1 MRYLNVVTAFAS
13 EAWAMRPDKLEAVA
27 SFLVHKAAGGTFTP
41 EEVQARI
48 ADRRAMDPMPMQR
61 GSASDIVILPVVGVI
76 SKRVNMMS
84 DISGGVSTDA
94 LAADISAAIADPSVR
109 AIVLDID
116 SPGGSTFGMQEVAA
130 AIRAARVDKPIV
142 AQINAT
148 ACSAAY
154 WIASQ
159 CSEIVCTPSGEAGSI
174 GVFCVHEDVSAM
186 LEKQGVKPTIV
197 QAGDYK
203 TETSGLRPLSEDAM
217 KALQSRVDGAYTAF
231 VQDVAAGRGVTASH
245 VLDRFGQGRVFSAPD
260 LLERGMIDSIA
271 TLDETVARL
280 AGTRV
285 MGSAAMQ
292 MRQAFASG
300 ETPPLNLF
308 EDVLRDAGV
317 PKSLATDIVSRGK
330 GALRRGD
337 PGEEATSKTAEA
349 LDALSRALD
358 DFALPLK

>member
-1 MRYLNVVTAFAS
+1 MRYLNVITAFAA

-27 SFLVHKAAGGTFTP
+27 SFLVHKAAGGTFTA

-48 ADRRAMDPMPMQR
+48 ADRRTEAPGQR
-61 GSASDIVILPVVGVI
+61 AAGGGDVLVLPVVGVI
-76 SKRVNMMS
+76 SKRASMME
-84 DISGGVSTDA
+84 DISGGVSTDC
-94 LAADISAAIADPSVR
+94 LAADISAAIADPTVR

-116 SPGGSTFGMQEVAA
+116 SPGGSTFGLNEIAA
-130 AIRAARVDKPIV
+130 AIRTARVDKPII
-142 AQINAT
+142 AQINAQ

-159 CSEIVCTPSGEAGSI
+159 CTEIVCTPSGEAGSI

-186 LEKQGVKPTIV
+186 LEKQGIKPTIV

-203 TETSGLRPLSEDAM
+203 TELSGLRPLSEDAR
-217 KALQSRVDGAYTAF
+217 KALQDRVDLSYRTF

-245 VLDRFGQGRVFSAPD
+245 VLDRFGQGRVFGAAELVD
-260 LLERGMIDSIA
+260 RGMADSIA
-271 TLDETVARL
+271 TLSETVARV

-285 MGSAAMQ
+285 LGSASMQ
-292 MRQAFASG
+292 MRQAFAAG

-337 PGEEATSKTAEA
+337 PGEEAKTSEA
-349 LDALSRALD
+349 LARFSKALD
-358 DFALPLK
+358 DFALPQA